1 LSPGHNYSGFRIKLA
16 GTNELTTSTNNEGD
30 FKLDGVK
37 PNTAYTLQ
45 ISKESQYLAGIST
58 YDLLLINRHILGI
71 RPLISKYSFVAADVN
86 NSGSITTLDMV
97 LLKKMILQI
106 EKIFPNNNN
115 WHFFDKLGQEKISIS
130 TLTPLNLGEIIGIK
144 TGDVSGAEQIK

>member
-1 LSPGHNYSGFRIKLA
+1 
-16 GTNELTTSTNNEGD
+16 
-30 FKLDGVK
+30 
-37 PNTAYTLQ
+37 
-45 ISKESQYLAGIST
+45 
-58 YDLLLINRHILGI
+58 
-71 RPLISKYSFVAADVN
+71 
-86 NSGSITTLDMV
+86 MV

-106 EKIFPNNNN
+106 EKIFPNNTN